1 MSITRHFYTAHHF
14 AYSQCVGSMDDQDL
28 RIHVLSFQMES
39 KGMPYVRE
47 VLDFRQLRR
56 VDKLTVQ
63 GMIEICDLERERS
76 EDRDFRLAIV
86 VSQPLI
92 EQIALI
98 YAQVI
103 RTDNLK
109 VKVFDGDVEDAL
121 AWLGYDRPLRRQL
134 NSFMDNHRIA
144 L

>member
-1 MSITRHFYTAHHF
+1 MAITRHYLKSQHF

-39 KGMPYVRE
+39 KEMPCVRE

-76 EDRDFRLAIV
+76 VDRDFRLAIIAV
-86 VSQPLI
+86 QPLI
-92 EQIALI
+92 EQIANI

-109 VKVFDGDVEDAL
+109 VKIFHGDMDDAL
-121 AWLGYDRPLRRQL
+121 GWLGYDRPLMLRL
-134 NSFMDNHRIA
+134 NRFMDKRRIV